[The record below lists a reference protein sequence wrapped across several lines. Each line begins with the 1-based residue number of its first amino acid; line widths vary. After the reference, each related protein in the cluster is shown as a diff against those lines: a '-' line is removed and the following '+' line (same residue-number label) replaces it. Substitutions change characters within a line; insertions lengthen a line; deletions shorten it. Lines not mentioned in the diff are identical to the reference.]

1 MLISK
6 WFFDMGWVIAPLSS
20 SQWKIISIDLKASP
34 SLINRWYYSQY
45 VYRCQ
50 IISQWHSH
58 SLPLE
63 KCLVDTGIV
72 EHWEDTEK
80 LPISTSF
87 KTTWISFSASSLPLL
102 TGLIWQL
109 PWCAHSSLF
118 SSDLYSERDAYWFL
132 KTSSSVEWDCLEE
145 KHTWKRRM
153 PQSCIFKTV
162 QRSKNLFFIIKNVFL
177 DGVGS
182 LKCSILKW
190 GHWCLQCTLSWSD
203 HN

>member
-1 MLISK
+1 MSTGVRLSPNDI
-6 WFFDMGWVIAPLSS
+6 VIASLWRNTLWIQVLWSIG
-20 SQWKIISIDLKASP
+20 KIHI
-34 SLINRWYYSQY
+34 Q
-45 VYRCQ
+45 
-50 IISQWHSH
+50 
-58 SLPLE
+58 
-63 KCLVDTGIV
+63 
-72 EHWEDTEK
+72 

-118 SSDLYSERDAYWFL
+118 SSDLYSERDVYWFL